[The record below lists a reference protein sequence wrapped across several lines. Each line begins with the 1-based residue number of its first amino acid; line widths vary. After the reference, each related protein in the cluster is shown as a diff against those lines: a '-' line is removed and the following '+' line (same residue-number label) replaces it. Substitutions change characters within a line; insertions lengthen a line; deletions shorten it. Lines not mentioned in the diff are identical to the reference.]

1 MTSYLVRL
9 AQQLLWLPLCLIGLI
24 YPRNEKLWVFGA
36 WHGRQYSDNT
46 CYLYRYVRDNVPEL
60 RAVWLSRDPQLVDQV
75 RAEGGEAALAY
86 SLRGILISLRAGV
99 FLVTHSSEDVNAHAS
114 LGGRLINLTHGTPLK
129 RFGRDARSTRIG
141 KLTVFFDQYLRRIL
155 PGKRRPDQ
163 VLVASE
169 VGRLRMISAFGLP
182 PERVKA
188 FGFPRWNAF
197 RANAAELLSREG
209 IEASDYKGIL
219 LYAPTLR
226 MQGKGRLDVAQ
237 GDRLMSLLG
246 WLEQNR
252 LLLLI
257 RGHTS
262 LNMVGVEE
270 LVRSSLSIREVP
282 ITRIPDV
289 NALLPAIDILITDYS
304 SLMFDYACL
313 KRPII
318 LMAPDLDEYQHRD
331 VGIYGDYLHD
341 SPGPVISYWSQLPE
355 AWEDIQKGEYDAK
368 LENFLNKHGVL
379 YDDHVCNRIMNHLRA

>member
-1 MTSYLVRL
+1 MSTYLVRL
-9 AQQLLWLPLCLIGLI
+9 AQQFLWLPLCLVGLVF
-24 YPRNEKLWVFGA
+24 PRNDRLWVFGA

-46 CYLYRYVRDNVPEL
+46 CYLYRFVRDKVPEI
-60 RAVWLSRDPQLVDQV
+60 RAVWLTRDPQLLKQI

-86 SLRGILISLRAGV
+86 SLRGILVSLRAGV

-114 LGGRLINLTHGTPLK
+114 VGGSLINLTHGTPLK

-141 KLTVFFDQYLRRIL
+141 NLTVLFDQYLRRVL

-169 VGRLRMISAFGLP
+169 VGRERMISAYGLP

-188 FGFPRWNAF
+188 FGFPRWDAF
-197 RANAAELLSREG
+197 RENAAELLIREG
-209 IEASDYKGIL
+209 IEISEYNGVL

-226 MQGKGRLDVAQ
+226 MQGKGQLDVAQ
-237 GDRLMSLLG
+237 GDKLLSLLG

-262 LNMVGVEE
+262 LNMVGVEK
-270 LVRSSLSIREVP
+270 LVKSSLSIKEVP
-282 ITRIPDV
+282 IVRIPDV
-289 NALLPAIDILITDYS
+289 NALLPAIDVLITDYS

-318 LMAPDLDEYQHRD
+318 LMAPDLDEYQQRD
-331 VGIYGDYLHD
+331 VGIYGDYLQD
-341 SPGPVISYWSQLPE
+341 SPGPVIYDWSHLPE
-355 AWEDIQKGEYDAK
+355 AWEAIQKGEYDAK
-368 LENFLNKHGVL
+368 LESFLNKHGVL
-379 YDDHVCNRIMNHLRA
+379 YDNHVCSRITDYLRA